1 VHAFGSEKMK
11 MKKWEQGL
19 FIGLFKTI
27 TCEEQEQTL
36 KKRKVENLNK
46 NVNI

>member
-1 VHAFGSEKMK
+1 VHAFGREKLR
-11 MKKWEQGL
+11 MKKWQSL
-19 FIGLFKTI
+19 FIGLLKTI

-46 NVNI
+46 SVNI

>member
-1 VHAFGSEKMK
+1 
-11 MKKWEQGL
+11 MKKWQQGL

-36 KKRKVENLNK
+36 KKREVENLNE

>member
-1 VHAFGSEKMK
+1 VHAFGSEKLR
-11 MKKWEQGL
+11 MKKWQQSL
-19 FIGLFKTI
+19 FIGLLETI

-46 NVNI
+46 SVNI

>member
-1 VHAFGSEKMK
+1 VHAFGREKLR
-11 MKKWEQGL
+11 MKKWQQSL
-19 FIGLFKTI
+19 FIGLP

-46 NVNI
+46 SVNI